1 MCWELKRK
9 GIHSQIMN
17 PMEIP
22 FSAFYCE
29 YDFDYIGWGA
39 GDGQDWYPDG
49 DMLYKKAK
57 LYVPR
62 GTMELYKQ
70 TSGWK
75 NFVNIE
81 EYDLPV
87 DNPVGDVTGD
97 GTIDISDV
105 NAVINMMLG
114 KAEQTAASDVTGDG
128 SVDIADV
135 NAVINIM
142 LGKSQSF

>member
-1 MCWELKRK
+1 
-9 GIHSQIMN
+9 
-17 PMEIP
+17 
-22 FSAFYCE
+22 
-29 YDFDYIGWGA
+29 
-39 GDGQDWYPDG
+39 
-49 DMLYKKAK
+49 MLYKKAK